1 MIILAWFYYSSWY
14 ILLGVLVTLGINHL
28 TKRLYLAPLFINAIA
43 ALLLFGVARM
53 ELVSREAAT
62 YAMYFN
68 YVPVVLTS
76 VITNGIIFIRRRIK
90 QKQEGLL

>member
-1 MIILAWFYYSSWY
+1 M
-14 ILLGVLVTLGINHL
+14 
-28 TKRLYLAPLFINAIA
+28 
-43 ALLLFGVARM
+43 LFGVARM